1 MEMSSGIADI
11 QSELQR
17 VFAPQFKVVLDSEF
31 EPAAGTLL
39 KIEYDGAHWH
49 MIPQDF
55 RNLLAELPTGAGPAA
70 LKTAIEAK
78 ANPVWH
84 GPQPEGSRDTPA

>member
-1 MEMSSGIADI
+1 MQAGISDI
-11 QSELQR
+11 RRELDR
-17 VFAPQFKVVLDSEF
+17 LAAPQVKIALDSGF
-31 EPAAGTLL
+31 EPDTGTLL

-55 RNLLAELPTGAGPAA
+55 RNLLAEMPDRCGPGHIKA
-70 LKTAIEAK
+70 AIEAK

-84 GPQPEGSRDTPA
+84 GPAPQGSREAGHSP